1 MKDTIVHKTN
11 IYTLVWLGYNDKP
24 NYNRIWG
31 WIKMNNNQNYAFW
44 GVCGQKL
51 DFKFHH
57 YDFSLSSTKD
67 KMIKKGFK
75 SITLEEYQE
84 LYPSF
89 IDDLEI
95 WYTAAVLSDTMR

>member
-1 MKDTIVHKTN
+1 MSHDIVHKTN
-11 IYTLVWLGYNDKP
+11 IYTIVWLGYNDKP

-31 WIKMNNNQNYAFW
+31 WIRLSNKANYAFW

-51 DFKFHH
+51 DFKLHS
-57 YDFSLSSTKD
+57 YDFSLLSTKE

-75 SITLEEYQE
+75 FVSLEKYQE
-84 LYPSF
+84 IHPSF

-95 WYTAAVLSDTMR
+95 WYTAAILSDTMR